1 MMEKVLPRAIGA
13 PLGHQGRSLRCPRP
27 PRTLRS
33 RRARPDPHE
42 SPLLCGRRQRQ
53 LFSAAGARRLPRG
66 WAAEGLTGQVPGVAA
81 GRSNVARG
89 WARGAPLAGCRFP
102 GRPPDGS
109 GLRRESITYDRYL
122 AGPSSRGSPKRPPH
136 THTLTTESPTTHT
149 TDQHHVPMDPRAA
162 ELMPIHAARL
172 ALTRSVTQTALSPPH
187 SQPRALR
194 HTTVLSNI
202 MLL

>member
-122 AGPSSRGSPKRPPH
+122 AGPSSRGSPKRPPPPH
-136 THTLTTESPTTHT
+136 T
-149 TDQHHVPMDPRAA
+149 
-162 ELMPIHAARL
+162 
-172 ALTRSVTQTALSPPH
+172 H

-194 HTTVLSNI
+194 HTLLTNI
-202 MLL
+202 MSLWIRAPRNCSAYTKVYESVCPVGVGVHCDALPVTCRVSYSLGV